1 MTQRIFVS
9 YSHAQKDW
17 VWERLVPCLRA
28 AGAEVRLDS
37 GRRVARI
44 GALGCMDSEQDS
56 ATLNLLVLSPEYLNG
71 PDCVHEMQR
80 AFARDPELSNGSILI
95 VHRVECELPRQ
106 IDRSKPFYF
115 DLRDDSHAG
124 PWDRLLDACG
134 VELGTPAPEW
144 LSARDEL
151 LASLASGQSAHLV
164 VRGEPKWRQMVGRV
178 RTILEKKHGKRLG
191 IVDLSDPATI
201 SRQGF
206 VSQLL
211 RACGSLHSAP
221 QAPDDLGVLSDVLC
235 AQSDAAIAI
244 LDFDLAL
251 GRDYGY
257 DLYVLLRTHV
267 VEFRTLSL
275 LILTREECDAEYS
288 PNHPLMSLDMTT
300 VLLTG
305 CKPDKEAARRR
316 ERAMSRV

>member
-1 MTQRIFVS
+1 MNRKIFVS

-17 VWERLVPCLRA
+17 VWEKLVPCLRA
-28 AGAEVRLDS
+28 AGADVCLDS
-37 GRRVARI
+37 GRKESRI
-44 GALGCMDSEQDS
+44 GALGCMDAEQD
-56 ATLNLLVLSPEYLNG
+56 AAGLTLLVISPEYLAG

-80 AFARDPELSNGSILI
+80 AFVRDPDLSNGSICI
-95 VHRVECELPRQ
+95 VHRVECDLPRR
-106 IDRSKPFYF
+106 IDRSKHFYF
-115 DLRDDSHAG
+115 DLRDDRDAAI
-124 PWDRLLDACG
+124 WDRLLDSCG
-134 VELGTPAPEW
+134 VELGTPVPEW
-144 LSARDEL
+144 IAARDGL
-151 LASLASGQSAHLV
+151 VASLASGCSAHLV

-178 RTILEKKHGKRLG
+178 RSILEKKHGKRLG

-206 VSQLL
+206 VAHLL
-211 RACGSLHSAP
+211 RACGSLQAAP

-235 AQSDAAIAI
+235 AQSNAAIAI

-251 GRDYGY
+251 QRDYGY

-275 LILTREECDAEYS
+275 LILTREECDAEFS

-300 VLLTG
+300 AVLSG
-305 CKPDKEAARRR
+305 CKPGEGTALRR
-316 ERAMSRV
+316 EQVATQV